1 MKNLFLSTLAVA
13 ASMTLMTACSSEDAP
28 QMTPEGDA
36 TVTLSVELPGELQS
50 RTFGDG
56 TTAKNLKIAVYV
68 KDETTPLNVFKL
80 GEGDAVDGNN
90 VFTTTMGD
98 DLKKSVQIQL
108 ASGKFYS
115 IVCWADAPGSI
126 YTFDAANQTVTADYS
141 AVENNAEA
149 LDAFYY
155 KTNIKVTKDGINQSM
170 RLQRPFAQL
179 NVGAEDYDAAEAAGI
194 TFDQSQVQVAVPNVL
209 NLINGTVSGEANVTY
224 KLAGIPEGETFPS
237 SAAPNARYL
246 SMSYLLAGTDKALV
260 EVKFRATASA
270 SALNVDRTFSNIPVQ
285 RNYRTNIYG
294 DLLTNLTNLNV
305 EIEPEFNGENNALS
319 QLAGTL
325 STGAATVSTNVT
337 GANDVITVSNTAT
350 LTLSNNATITS
361 NNKNSSLNYVMMAGK
376 NSDLT
381 ITGEGSIVAPTYT
394 GTKATQSSAI
404 EVRNGGK
411 ITIDGNVTV
420 DGNGGSN
427 GNYAIRLI
435 YGTVTINGGYFT
447 SGDANNNCEVI
458 YLESAYSA
466 SSKCYLYINGG
477 VFESKGP
484 GKPEFLINCYD
495 SYRSKCTIEIKGG
508 IFVGFNPKNNNAEGS
523 GTNFLAAGYD
533 VKEIT
538 YNGKQA
544 WKVVP
549 E

>member
-13 ASMTLMTACSSEDAP
+13 ASMTLMTACTSEDAP

-80 GEGDAVDGNN
+80 SDGDVVDENN

-115 IVCWADAPGSI
+115 VVCWADAPSSI
-126 YTFDAANQTVTADYS
+126 YTFDAAHQTVTADYS
-141 AVENNAEA
+141 AVENNAES

-155 KTNIKVTKDGINQSM
+155 KTNFKVTKDGLNQYM

-194 TFDQSQVQVAVPNVL
+194 TFDKSQVKVAVPNVL
-209 NLINGTVSGEANVTY
+209 NLIDGTVSGEANVTY
-224 KLAGIPEGETFPS
+224 ALAGIPEGETFPS
-237 SAAPNARYL
+237 SAAPTARYI

-294 DLLTNLTNLNV
+294 DLLTNLTNLKV
-305 EIEPEFNGENNALS
+305 EIVPEFKGENNALG

-325 STGAATVSTNVT
+325 STGAATVST
-337 GANDVITVSNTAT
+337 DVMGTDEVIVVNNKAT
-350 LTLSNNATITS
+350 LTLSNNATI
-361 NNKNSSLNYVMMAGK
+361 SSTNEDTGHNYVLMPGQ

-394 GTKATQSSAI
+394 GSKATQSSAI
-404 EVRNGGK
+404 EVRNSGK
-411 ITIDGNVTV
+411 VTINGNVTV
-420 DGNGGSN
+420 DGNSGSA
-427 GNYAIRLI
+427 GNYAVRIVQ
-435 YGTVTINGGYFT
+435 GTVTINGGYFT
-447 SGDANNNCEVI
+447 SGTPTASTVDGRRCEVI
-458 YLESAYSA
+458 YLESA
-466 SSKCYLYINGG
+466 
-477 VFESKGP
+477 
-484 GKPEFLINCYD
+484 
-495 SYRSKCTIEIKGG
+495 
-508 IFVGFNPKNNNAEGS
+508 
-523 GTNFLAAGYD
+523 
-533 VKEIT
+533 
-538 YNGKQA
+538 
-544 WKVVP
+544 
-549 E
+549 